1 MALTGV
7 MMIGLWLLAGL
18 PVLLVMRWA
27 DSRRWPSWSLVL
39 AKDSHDQLE
48 YLARQTQAQL
58 QVVGS
63 TYDFA
68 QARHTQGAHADAAR
82 LLDTG
87 CLLIE
92 RYAPNMIT
100 QLQHVLELSRA
111 VSALAPVQP
120 LRAREFH
127 LRELR
132 GLFAAAR
139 ALHVLLITTG
149 ERFRLKTRLL
159 VRAFGIVMRTARG
172 AARRVAADPSTTWDD
187 VQALRSDLA
196 TLNHESLDVCR
207 ALLLSLQRASVPAV
221 AARALG

>member
-1 MALTGV
+1 VALTGV

-18 PVLLVMRWA
+18 PVLLAMRWA

-39 AKDSHDQLE
+39 GKDGHDQLE

-63 TYDFA
+63 TYEFA
-68 QARHTQGAHADAAR
+68 QARHEQGAHADAAR
-82 LLDTG
+82 LLDTA

-92 RYAPNMIT
+92 RYAPNMVT

-120 LRAREFH
+120 LRVGDFR

-139 ALHVLLITTG
+139 ALHALLITTG
-149 ERFRLKTRLL
+149 ERFRLKVHLL

-172 AARRVAADPSTTWDD
+172 AARRVESHPTRTWEE
-187 VQALRSDLA
+187 VQALRVDLS
-196 TLNHESLDVCR
+196 TLNRESLDVCR
-207 ALLLSLQRASVPAV
+207 ALLLSLQRASVPTV